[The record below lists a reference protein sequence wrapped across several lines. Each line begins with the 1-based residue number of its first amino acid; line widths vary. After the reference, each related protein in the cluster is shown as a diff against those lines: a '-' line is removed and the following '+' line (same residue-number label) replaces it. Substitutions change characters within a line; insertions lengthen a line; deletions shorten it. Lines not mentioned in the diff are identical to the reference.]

1 MMKKTL
7 GKSGGAKSFGVSG
20 KSRSD
25 KPFKSARPAKTYTP
39 AGKPLTS
46 APKPSTSTQETPKD
60 FMKEIVTSS
69 RTRDII
75 RKHRF
80 TFKKS
85 LGQNFLI
92 DGHVLEQIIEAAG
105 LNETR
110 GALEIGPGIGS
121 LTEQLAKAAGKV
133 TAVEI
138 DRRLIPILQDV
149 MSPYDNVSI
158 VHGDILK
165 TDLKQLWQEQF
176 AGCEGV
182 SVVANL
188 PYYVTTPIIM
198 KLLEERLPLEN
209 IVVMVQKEVAQRMA
223 AKPGGKEFG
232 SLSIAVQYYCEPEL
246 VCIVPG
252 KAFIPAPNVESA
264 VIKLKRRL
272 EPAVSVPDEA
282 KFFHVVQ
289 TAFSQRR
296 KTLANNLSA
305 FSGKE
310 RKGELSELLLQIGIQ
325 PERRAETLSL
335 DEFARVSAALL
346 ENGMVN

>member
-1 MMKKTL
+1 MN
-7 GKSGGAKSFGVSG
+7 
-20 KSRSD
+20 
-25 KPFKSARPAKTYTP
+25 KPM
-39 AGKPLTS
+39 
-46 APKPSTSTQETPKD
+46 EM
-60 FMKEIVTSS
+60 MKEIVTSS

-75 RKHRF
+75 RKHHF

-92 DGHVLEQIIEAAG
+92 DGNVLDQIIAAAG
-105 LNETR
+105 LDETK

-138 DRRLIPILQDV
+138 DKRLIPILQDV
-149 MSPYDNVSI
+149 MSPYENVSI
-158 VHGDILK
+158 VHSDILK
-165 TDLKQLWQEQF
+165 TDLQQLWKEQF
-176 AGCEGV
+176 ASCAGV

-252 KAFIPAPNVESA
+252 KSFIPAPNVESA
-264 VIKLKRRL
+264 VIKLKRRSQ
-272 EPAVSVPDEA
+272 PAVSVPDEA

-310 RKGELSELLLQIGIQ
+310 RKGELSELLLRCGVQ

-335 DEFARVSAALL
+335 DEFARVCEALT
-346 ENGMVN
+346 ESGMLG